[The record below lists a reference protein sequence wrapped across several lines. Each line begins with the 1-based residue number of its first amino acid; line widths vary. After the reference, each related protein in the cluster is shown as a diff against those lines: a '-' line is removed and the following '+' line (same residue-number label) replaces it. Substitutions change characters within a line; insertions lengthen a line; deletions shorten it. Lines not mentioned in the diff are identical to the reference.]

1 MIKYICTPTPAF
13 LADFESTITS
23 ATQERMRIYLSTIPE
38 PDADRYRKYFDSKA
52 INDLLLSSPGNLTHH
67 IHKIYSTFP
76 ELADRFWPVYLLSR
90 LPDIGDIDNQEIR
103 SSKGKTALEI
113 LATQVE
119 AFLNDDRFKALT
131 LLPKL
136 LEELKTSKTASEK
149 KRVLSKIRKAA
160 KGDLI
165 LGEKDITIFPA
176 WINDFSK
183 VFSYPDLSKK
193 IGHKIV
199 NEWKIDVCLYC
210 NDEGIQSRGKKDDFR
225 TDLDHFYP
233 KAKFPFLAISLYN
246 LVPAG
251 GFCNQKFKR
260 DSDMLDC
267 AHPFEEGV
275 GFKPLFHISYPAG
288 GTLTVDNYSVE
299 LFPQDNK
306 LDRSLQM
313 FEIAH
318 HYSND
323 RETQS
328 LLARAFGSIDFL
340 LGLGN
345 KNISQDVLEEFTKTT
360 LAQIID
366 ISLPSHSSR
375 KKKFIVDS
383 VNQFAGKPLFDYT

>member
-1 MIKYICTPTPAF
+1 MIKFTCTPTPIF
-13 LADFESTITS
+13 LTEFGTTIVS
-23 ATQERMRIYLSTIPE
+23 ATQERMRLYLSTIPE
-38 PDADRYRKYFDSKA
+38 PDANRYRNYFDRKA
-52 INDLLLSSPGNLTHH
+52 IDDLLLSPPENLTDH
-67 IHKIYSTFP
+67 IDKVYSTFP
-76 ELADRFWPVYLLSR
+76 ELADRFWPAYLLSR
-90 LPDIGDIDNQEIR
+90 LPDIGDIDDHEIR
-103 SSKGKTALEI
+103 SSQGKATLEI

-119 AFLNDDRFKALT
+119 AFLSDNQFKALT

-136 LEELKTSKTASEK
+136 LKELTTSNKASK
-149 KRVLSKIRKAA
+149 KKKALSKIRKAA

-165 LGEKDITIFPA
+165 LSEEDIKIFPT
-176 WINDFSK
+176 WINEFSK

-193 IGHKIV
+193 IGHKII

-210 NDEGIQSRGKKDDFR
+210 NDEGIQSRGNKDDFR

-267 AHPFEEGV
+267 AHPFEKGV
-275 GFKPLFHISYPAG
+275 GFKPLFHISYPVG
-288 GTLTVDNYSVE
+288 GKLTTDNYSVK

-318 HYSND
+318 HYSNN
-323 RETQS
+323 RETQN
-328 LLARAFGSIDFL
+328 LVARTFGSIEFL
-340 LGLGN
+340 LGLGSN
-345 KNISQDVLEEFTKTT
+345 NTSQDLIDEVTKNT
-360 LAQIID
+360 LTQIID
-366 ISLPSHSSR
+366 ISLPSHASR